1 MAEIDT
7 VLDSITGIDGVR
19 AAVIAGRDGLMIQGS
34 QRSGGQDDLDAL
46 AAIAADVVRNLRSLG
61 SDMGRSALDQV
72 IAEFGDGIVLL
83 QPVGEDGSLAIMAGP
98 DGNIGRLRFLVRR
111 RAPELGQLLAQL

>member
-19 AAVIAGRDGLMIQGS
+19 AAVIAGRDGLMIQGA
-34 QRSGGQDDLDAL
+34 QRSGGQEDLDAL
-46 AAIAADVVRNLRSLG
+46 AAIAADVVRNLRTLG
-61 SDMGRSALDQV
+61 SDLGRSTLDQI
-72 IAEFGDGIVLL
+72 IAEFGDGMVLL
-83 QPVGEDGSLAIMAGP
+83 QPVGEEASLAILAGP

-111 RAPELGQLLAQL
+111 RAPEIGQLLAQL